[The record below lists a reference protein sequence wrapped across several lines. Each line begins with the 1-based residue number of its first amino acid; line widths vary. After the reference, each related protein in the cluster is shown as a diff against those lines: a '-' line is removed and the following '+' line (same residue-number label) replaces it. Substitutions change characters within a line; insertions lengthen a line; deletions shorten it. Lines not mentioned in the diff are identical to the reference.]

1 MEAFKDQICIFQA
14 DVATEAHLRTPA
26 RGDKREAAT
35 LIETAVST
43 HLAPLAERHPAY
55 W

>member
-1 MEAFKDQICIFQA
+1 M
-14 DVATEAHLRTPA
+14 ATEAHLRTPPPPGPA
-26 RGDKREAAT
+26 RAGDKREAEL
-35 LIETAVST
+35 LIETAVAA